1 MDANDHVRVARE
13 FFAAMEALDLERLI
27 AVMHPEV
34 VWELPGRS
42 PVAGRFVGLEAAG
55 GMVLRIAAMAE
66 APVQTKLVEMFAN
79 DDGVVALVEID
90 IAPPGDVAW
99 HGDDAWLV
107 RTDGSQVTFVREYW
121 FDTRGFDELTAWN
134 KRA

>member
-1 MDANDHVRVARE
+1 VDANDHVRVARE

-34 VWELPGRS
+34 VWELPGGS
-42 PVAGRFVGLEAAG
+42 PVAGRFVGLEAVG

-79 DDGVVALVEID
+79 DDGVVA
-90 IAPPGDVAW
+90 
-99 HGDDAWLV
+99 
-107 RTDGSQVTFVREYW
+107 
-121 FDTRGFDELTAWN
+121 
-134 KRA
+134 